1 MLTKTLRFDEDVLNE
16 LRAMTWNN
24 DGRLGIIASALDR
37 KLYERVNKALTAMGG
52 TWNRKA
58 GGHVFDH
65 DPRPLVEGLLET
77 GSLTV
82 ARDGFFETPP
92 AVIRRMLE
100 LAPLPNYSVIVLE
113 PSAGKGAILRALLAL
128 PQAKWSMFH
137 ACEKDAQ
144 RYQYL
149 TETFPDDVDLVE
161 EDFLEYHLPRH
172 LDDGTP
178 MFLYQRIYMNPPFEE
193 GQDVAHVRHAY
204 DLLQPYRYN
213 DPATLVSVM
222 SEHAFFAGDRQ
233 SVEFRLWLEMVGGSS
248 EPLPANS
255 FRESGTNVNAR
266 LVVIRR

>member
-1 MLTKTLRFDEDVLNE
+1 MLTKTLRFDEDVLIE
-16 LRAMTWNN
+16 LRAMTWSD
-24 DGRLGIIASALDR
+24 DGRLGVIAGTLDR

-52 TWNRKA
+52 AWNRKA
-58 GGHVFDH
+58 GGHIFDS

-100 LAPLPNYSVIVLE
+100 LAPLPNYSTIVLE
-113 PSAGKGAILRALLAL
+113 PSAGKGAILRALLTL

-144 RYQYL
+144 RRQYL
-149 TETFPDDVDLVE
+149 VENFPGVDMVE

-172 LDDGTP
+172 SEDGTP
-178 MFLYQRIYMNPPFEE
+178 IFTYQRIYMNPPFEE
-193 GQDVAHVRHAY
+193 GQDVTHVRHAY
-204 DLLQPYRYN
+204 DLLQPDRYN
-213 DPATLVSVM
+213 DPAVLVSVM
-222 SEHAFFAGDRQ
+222 GEHAFFAGDRQ
-233 SVEFRLWLEMVGGSS
+233 SAEFRLWLEMVGGES

-255 FRESGTNVNAR
+255 FRESGTSVNAR